1 MEEIPNP
8 PRPEQYT
15 AEQWEKA
22 CRIARSLWSK
32 EWKAPP
38 YAGKTD
44 PEGWRL
50 AQCSRSA
57 SRLFAKPPVGSPLNA
72 ARALKRGE
80 KGNLV
85 RPVEGNLVEGGRTM
99 RKRRHRSRKTRRRH
113 K

>member
-1 MEEIPNP
+1 MM
-8 PRPEQYT
+8 
-15 AEQWEKA
+15 
-22 CRIARSLWSK
+22 WSK
-32 EWKAPP
+32 EWETSN
-38 YAGKTD
+38 GKKD

-50 AQCSRSA
+50 RVCSASA

-72 ARALKRGE
+72 VRALKRDE

-99 RKRRHRSRKTRRRH
+99 RKRRRRSRKTRRSR